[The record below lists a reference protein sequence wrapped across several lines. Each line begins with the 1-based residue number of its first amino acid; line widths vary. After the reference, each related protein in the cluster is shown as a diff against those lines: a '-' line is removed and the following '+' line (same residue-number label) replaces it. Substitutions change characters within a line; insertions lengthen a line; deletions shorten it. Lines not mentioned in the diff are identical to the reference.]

1 MQTVTDPAPLG
12 ALRGLLARYRQ
23 FLIYAMIGGGAV
35 VIDVGLFWL
44 LAAPFGV
51 AALAANA
58 ISVGVAVVYSFL
70 ANSFFNFKVWNRL
83 LLRFLSFSVV
93 SFIGF
98 VASSLMLVVLSG
110 VLGMDEVLVKV
121 LSLPVVLLLQFGL
134 NTRVTFAVAPPAGAT
149 AVPVPTTVT
158 AQGEPA

>member
-1 MQTVTDPAPLG
+1 VGIFWVLAEPVGAP
-12 ALRGLLARYRQ
+12 
-23 FLIYAMIGGGAV
+23 
-35 VIDVGLFWL
+35 
-44 LAAPFGV
+44 
-51 AALAANA
+51 ALAANA

-93 SFIGF
+93 SFLGF
-98 VASSLMLVVLSG
+98 LASSLMLIVMSG

-149 AVPVPTTVT
+149 AVPVPSTVT